1 MKQKLLIRDLTLRDG
16 QQSAFAT
23 RMNQSQVDRVLP
35 YYRDANFFA
44 MEVWGGA
51 VPDSVMR
58 FLDEN
63 PWDRLKK
70 ISQGVEGSSKLTAL
84 SRGRNLYGY
93 APYPDEIIDGFFKH
107 AVSNGLNIM
116 RIFDALNDV
125 DNIKSSIRSIR
136 KYGGT
141 ADCAVCYTIDPKYDD
156 PTPAMPRKK
165 SVFGKLFGRKDEIQK
180 PLRKAVFT
188 DDYFLHL
195 AKEMVALG
203 ADMITI
209 KDMSGLIPPSRVAA
223 LISRFK
229 KELPVPIDF
238 HTHCTP
244 GYGLG
249 SVLSAI
255 VNGVDIVDTNIWY
268 FSGGPAAPA
277 IELVYLF
284 CQKLG
289 IELDINMEAVAKIN
303 AELLHI
309 RRELDAFDAVKQFP
323 IPFNPLTD
331 TLPAYVDQLFDDAIV
346 AAKINDEAALLSTCH
361 AIESYFNFPL
371 PDEKVKNAEIPGGM
385 YTNMVAQLKQFNA
398 LDILDDAMKL
408 IPSVRL
414 DAGLPPLVTPTSQIV
429 GAQAVNSILNL
440 KKGRDK
446 YANASNQFVSLVKG
460 EYGKTPI
467 PVDPAFRE
475 TITGSSLETPYD
487 TSKYKRQ
494 ENPLLPEFGNVP
506 LAGNE
511 EEELLLELFPTVA
524 GNYLK
529 KIRAAEFEKQM
540 VNDDL
545 TVSAP
550 QPGTTEDE
558 PEQEQGGQVVSSPMP
573 GAVMKILAREGDV
586 IDKGAILFI
595 LESMKMENE
604 IISEYGGKISKI
616 YAKSGDMVQ
625 EGQPI
630 ARIMI

>member
-1 MKQKLLIRDLTLRDG
+1 
-16 QQSAFAT
+16 
-23 RMNQSQVDRVLP
+23 
-35 YYRDANFFA
+35 
-44 MEVWGGA
+44 
-51 VPDSVMR
+51 
-58 FLDEN
+58 
-63 PWDRLKK
+63 
-70 ISQGVEGSSKLTAL
+70 
-84 SRGRNLYGY
+84 
-93 APYPDEIIDGFFKH
+93 
-107 AVSNGLNIM
+107 
-116 RIFDALNDV
+116 
-125 DNIKSSIRSIR
+125 
-136 KYGGT
+136 
-141 ADCAVCYTIDPKYDD
+141 
-156 PTPAMPRKK
+156 
-165 SVFGKLFGRKDEIQK
+165 
-180 PLRKAVFT
+180 
-188 DDYFLHL
+188 
-195 AKEMVALG
+195 
-203 ADMITI
+203 
-209 KDMSGLIPPSRVAA
+209 VAA
-223 LISRFK
+223 LISKFK
-229 KELPVPIDF
+229 KELNVPIDF

-331 TLPAYVDQLFDDAIV
+331 TLPAHVDQLFDDAIV
-346 AAKINDEAALLSTCH
+346 AAKINDEAALLSACH

-573 GAVMKILAREGDV
+573 GAVMKIVAREGDV